1 MLPIALGLANWSVV
15 LAGAGRAVAQ
25 RLTLLDEANAAQVS
39 LFAPFPE
46 PELRAAAG
54 GRLRERLP
62 TSEEIGAARVVLLA
76 GLAQPD
82 TIALAEVARRHR
94 CLLNVEDDPAWCD
107 FYMPSIVRRGGLV
120 LSVSTGGA
128 SPALAVRIRTW
139 LAERFGPEWAERLQE
154 AARLRHA
161 LREAGSPPATVMA
174 EIMALCDREGW
185 LK

>member
-39 LFAPFPE
+39 VFAPFPE

-62 TSEEIGAARVVLLA
+62 TSE
-76 GLAQPD
+76 D